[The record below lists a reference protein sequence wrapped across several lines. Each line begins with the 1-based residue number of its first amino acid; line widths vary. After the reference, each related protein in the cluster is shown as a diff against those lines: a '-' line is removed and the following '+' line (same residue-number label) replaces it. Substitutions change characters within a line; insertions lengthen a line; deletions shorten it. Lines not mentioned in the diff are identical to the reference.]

1 MNKQIV
7 LDKLIMAN
15 QEALFNHGTHVSVER
30 LDLEEAINAL
40 KTLIYIDLIS
50 EQVKTSIDMKY
61 DQKTGRLKWEGLG
74 IHE

>member
-15 QEALFNHGTHVSVER
+15 QEALFNHGTPVSVER